1 MLGAW
6 LLVGP
11 VAKDVVLLA
20 LHLGK
25 VKVCASHTLVDVL
38 DVIAGGLEVSR
49 GIIGTRDEDLEP
61 NKYHK
66 EFINLRR
73 SSH

>member
-1 MLGAW
+1 MLEAR
-6 LLVGP
+6 LLVGT

-38 DVIAGGLEVSR
+38 DVIAGGLEVSC
-49 GIIGTRDEDLEP
+49 GIVGARDEDLG
-61 NKYHK
+61 
-66 EFINLRR
+66 
-73 SSH
+73 

>member
-1 MLGAW
+1 MLRAQ
-6 LLVGP
+6 LLVTP

-38 DVIAGGLEVSR
+38 DVITGGLEVGR
-49 GIIGTRDEDLEP
+49 GIVGARDEDLGL
-61 NKYHK
+61 NKGHR
-66 EFINLRR
+66 EFIKL
-73 SSH
+73 